1 MIVPA
6 RELPLTRD
14 LPRVGVVVPCY
25 NYGRYLAQCVGS
37 VVSQPH
43 VETQVHI
50 IDDAS
55 TDESFETAQ
64 ELARDHPGVVAT
76 RHAKNMGHIATYNE
90 GLEQVDSD
98 YVVLLSA
105 DDQLAPGA
113 LGRAVAL
120 MEAFP
125 NVGLAYGHP
134 QTFTAEP
141 EQGTQRVRNWSVWS
155 GRRWISAQFS
165 RGLSNIYSPEAVVRT
180 AVHREAGYYRP
191 SLPHSGDLEM
201 WLRIADISDVGRVNG
216 PDQAYRR
223 LHSASMMETAFKG
236 VATDLGE
243 RFKAYESFL
252 GSSRLG
258 VSQRRRLDTLARRRA
273 CTDALQWAA
282 SAEAQRPDAS
292 EEARAAVR
300 FAEAVYP
307 DFRRL
312 RAYRVYEASDGRAP
326 LLVRAAAAGARLN
339 LEVRARTGWR
349 RWRRYGI

>member
-6 RELPLTRD
+6 REMPLAHNR
-14 LPRVGVVVPCY
+14 LRVGVVVPCY
-25 NYGRYLAQCVGS
+25 NYGRYLAQCVES
-37 VVSQPH
+37 VITQPQ
-43 VETQVHI
+43 VETYVHI

-55 TDESFETAQ
+55 TDDSFDVAQ
-64 ELARDHPGVVAT
+64 DLARNHPHVLAT
-76 RHAKNMGHIATYNE
+76 RHSKNLGHIATYNE
-90 GLEQVDSD
+90 GLEQVDSE

-113 LGRAVAL
+113 LGRAIAL

-134 QTFTAEP
+134 QTFVAEP
-141 EQGTQRVRNWSVWS
+141 VYGTQRVRNWSVWP
-155 GRRWISAQFS
+155 GRRWIQAQFS

-180 AVHREAGYYRP
+180 AVHREVGYYRK

-201 WLRIADISDVGRVNG
+201 WLRIADVSDVGRVNG

-236 VATDLGE
+236 VATDLRE

-252 GSSRLG
+252 ASSRLEM
-258 VSQRRRLDTLARRRA
+258 SQRRRLDMLARRRV
-273 CTDALQWAA
+273 CTQALQWAA
-282 SAEAQRPDAS
+282 SAEAKRSEAV
-292 EEARAAVR
+292 EEARAAVG
-300 FAEAVYP
+300 FAETVYP
-307 DFRRL
+307 NFRRL
-312 RAYRVYEASDGRAP
+312 RAYRLYEASKERAP
-326 LLVRAAAAGARLN
+326 LLMRAAAASTRLD
-339 LEVRARTGWR
+339 LEIRARTGWR